1 MTSVGGGMRS
11 AIPPESIPE
20 ALHDAPNGP
29 TLPEPLCGGSESDEM
44 ARGTTTLAAVSSI
57 AATISVTLRPPP
69 SLHDVA
75 VQLGLVGLRLRPV
88 DRFGRGAHGAQVQ
101 GGLEQRPGR
110 KGLAISI
117 LSTAGPHTAQDAQPD
132 FGSKAELASAERER
146 RGHPARAV
154 GYEVDDRRGELD

>member
-57 AATISVTLRPPP
+57 AVMISVTLRPPP

-75 VQLGLVGLRLRPV
+75 VQLGLVGLRLRPT
-88 DRFGRGAHGAQVQ
+88 GQ
-101 GGLEQRPGR
+101 
-110 KGLAISI
+110 
-117 LSTAGPHTAQDAQPD
+117 
-132 FGSKAELASAERER
+132 AEREHVHRHAAEWQLDVRQQPLEHREDQAFQHRLQGIR
-146 RGHPARAV
+146 RH
-154 GYEVDDRRGELD
+154 VDQLDLADLEGDEA